1 MAHLGIIKKG
11 SVARS
16 SKGRESREVVSG
28 RVWLCE
34 PSRQG
39 YWASDHHK
47 GTGTSHQNRH
57 KLQPGAGV

>member
-1 MAHLGIIKKG
+1 MLAKTPEGNMAHLGIIKKG

-39 YWASDHHK
+39 
-47 GTGTSHQNRH
+47 
-57 KLQPGAGV
+57 